1 MTIMTPHLLWSVP
14 LLAARAV
21 EELFD
26 DLSLNNLST
35 TMKTK
40 LKTTTKKHHG
50 REPQLDQQPFVH
62 KHSVMTPVCNCD
74 QAAQALAAQFANS
87 LRQRL
92 NQ

>member
-1 MTIMTPHLLWSVP
+1 V
-14 LLAARAV
+14 RRV
-21 EELFD
+21 VVELFD

-40 LKTTTKKHHG
+40 LKTTTKKHHARG
-50 REPQLDQQPFVH
+50 LQYDQQLCVH
-62 KHSVMTPVCNCD
+62 KRNAMTPVCNCA
-74 QAAQALAAQFANS
+74 QAAQALAAQFVNS

>member
-1 MTIMTPHLLWSVP
+1 
-14 LLAARAV
+14 V

-35 TMKTK
+35 TMKSK
-40 LKTTTKKHHG
+40 LKTTTKKYHG

-62 KHSVMTPVCNCD
+62 KHSVMTPVCNCG
-74 QAAQALAAQFANS
+74 QAAQALAEQFVNS
-87 LRQRL
+87 RRQLL